1 MGTAASSNPKSGP
14 TDTTQ
19 SDGHDYILAKPTF
32 NEHKVGTEHEG
43 VNLDCYYSVNNT
55 TGSGVPSQP
64 TDGHGSWHNDGWYSS
79 VKCHGQRGAR
89 TQGSRADRVAGLADS
104 VSSSPVLVL
113 AIILF
118 VLFLFLYIS
127 ILGVFRS
134 CFVIYFD
141 FSFCFPYYTF
151 SKLSNIASINA
162 AHETCGFKTI
172 RLITNAIDRNF

>member
-1 MGTAASSNPKSGP
+1 MGTAASSNPTSGP

-89 TQGSRADRVAGLADS
+89 TQGSRADRVAGLADMPGLAVARS
-104 VSSSPVLVL
+104 WSWRSFSLFCFCFYTFRFLVYFDLVL
-113 AIILF
+113 SFTSTFLF
-118 VLFLFLYIS
+118 VFPITLFRNYQTS
-127 ILGVFRS
+127 HRS
-134 CFVIYFD
+134 TQLTKLADSKQFD
-141 FSFCFPYYTF
+141 
-151 SKLSNIASINA
+151 
-162 AHETCGFKTI
+162 
-172 RLITNAIDRNF
+172 